1 MKGVQL
7 ENLRLRALAG
17 ENVDLPDWL
26 EELDLR
32 GLPENQRTAAICL
45 WAKVRLSRGAAPE
58 VCLAVRA
65 WLALG
70 GVSSANAEEKRYLQ
84 GVAGRDVCPRN
95 ETANHC
101 QPPSCRIAHT
111 YENILQNVLSR
122 PHRPRPRQRFAKCS
136 LPVPIGSW
144 RATGQ
149 PAVSARQRSDR
160 RDETSCPRRETV
172 SGARVG

>member
-45 WAKVRLSRGAAPE
+45 WAKVRLSRGSAPE

-70 GVSSANAEEKRYLQ
+70 GVSSASDEERRYLQ
-84 GVAGRDVCPRN
+84 GVAGRDV
-95 ETANHC
+95 
-101 QPPSCRIAHT
+101 
-111 YENILQNVLSR
+111 
-122 PHRPRPRQRFAKCS
+122 
-136 LPVPIGSW
+136 LP
-144 RATGQ
+144 TQ
-149 PAVSARQRSDR
+149 
-160 RDETSCPRRETV
+160 
-172 SGARVG
+172 